1 MSFNNTIPSC
11 TDAPETAF
19 ADAGVAGA
27 GVSLNQPPP
36 TLMPQCS
43 HKALQILL
51 AFIITAGLA
60 LGFSSYIVLS
70 EIRGRSSRN
79 ISRKIL
85 SGLSDQMIVEGIAI
99 QVVGLARVNSMIPYH
114 FFIIWML
121 AILST
126 ATNFA
131 TLLALVQDFKRDWVL
146 RWVRQIAMFVNL
158 VLTIVFGIFV
168 LRTNM
173 NNLAPTLPVACVW
186 QDHAEEESGQSALSL
201 AGTIA
206 IIAAS
211 GIIFILSTWYL
222 HMPKIVWGRSVR
234 VVCLIALMAIAVG
247 AAARVIIIS
256 QAFGSPPVDLADQ
269 GEKQWSFGQLLTML
283 LLILPF
289 VSALEIFRGE
299 MAVPRANAC
308 AEDRIPLTAN
318 EEEFKSGGDG
328 SQSFRL
334 GSRHT

>member
-1 MSFNNTIPSC
+1 LVTAQC
-11 TDAPETAF
+11 LLTDA
-19 ADAGVAGA
+19 
-27 GVSLNQPPP
+27 
-36 TLMPQCS
+36 
-43 HKALQILL
+43 QILL

-60 LGFSSYIVLS
+60 LSLSAFIVFS
-70 EIRGRSSRN
+70 EIRGRSSRS

-114 FFIIWML
+114 FFVIWML

-146 RWVRQIAMFVNL
+146 RWLRQLAMFVNL

-168 LRTNM
+168 LQTNM
-173 NNLAPTLPVACVW
+173 NNLAPTLPIACVW
-186 QDHAEEESGQSALSL
+186 QDHAKEETGQSALSL

-206 IIAAS
+206 VIAAS

-222 HMPKIVWGRSVR
+222 HMPKIVWGRFVR
-234 VVCLIALMAIAVG
+234 VVCLIALMAIAIG
-247 AAARVIIIS
+247 ATARVILIS
-256 QAFGSPPVDLADQ
+256 QAFGTPSVTLSDQ
-269 GEKQWSFGQLLTML
+269 GEQQWSFGQLLTML

-299 MAVPRANAC
+299 MAVPQAKAC
-308 AEDRIPLTAN
+308 PDDRVPLTAG
-318 EEEFKSGGDG
+318 EEEYKSGGHG
-328 SQSFRL
+328 ARGFMLEPR
-334 GSRHT
+334 